1 MMAFCPEHPKWDQ
14 NLKFTPLSETTS
26 IPTPFICGV
35 PLPRIWNNQSFPF
48 HLKRKALGREPKGES
63 ESKLN
68 ERVKWLNGNEEHW
81 HNRSQNQHKG
91 VCARHEN
98 EKQQSVEQGNSMT
111 NRRDRRNREET
122 IKFTGEWQMWRV
134 FITIS
139 RSILI
144 LKKWM
149 VKLCCG
155 LPCFCWF
162 KKVT

>member
-1 MMAFCPEHPKWDQ
+1 MMVFCPEHPKWDQ

-26 IPTPFICGV
+26 ILTTFICGV
-35 PLPRIWNNQSFPF
+35 SLPRIWHNQSFPF
-48 HLKRKALGREPKGES
+48 HLKRKGTKTGKREQVEWKSEMTEWKWRTLSDTIDRRTNIKES
-63 ESKLN
+63 
-68 ERVKWLNGNEEHW
+68 
-81 HNRSQNQHKG
+81 
-91 VCARHEN
+91 ARHEN
-98 EKQQSVEQGNSMT
+98 EKQQSVKQGNSMT
-111 NRRDRRNREET
+111 NRGDRRKREET
-122 IKFTGEWQMWRV
+122 IKFIGEWQMWRV
-134 FITIS
+134 FIRIS

>member
-1 MMAFCPEHPKWDQ
+1 MMVFCPEHPKWDQ

-26 IPTPFICGV
+26 ILATFICGV
-35 PLPRIWNNQSFPF
+35 SLPRIWNNQSFPF
-48 HLKRKALGREPKGES
+48 HLKRKGLGREPKWER

-81 HNRSQNQHKG
+81 YNRDRRTNIKES
-91 VCARHEN
+91 AMHEN

-111 NRRDRRNREET
+111 NRGDRRKREET
-122 IKFTGEWQMWRV
+122 IKFIGEWQMWRV
-134 FITIS
+134 FIRIS